1 MGSIANDIL
10 TAAKNRLQNNN
21 SNIHNMSKIVRS
33 EHIQI

>member
-10 TAAKNRLQNNN
+10 TAAKNRFQNNN
-21 SNIHNMSKIVRS
+21 SNTYNMSKIVRS